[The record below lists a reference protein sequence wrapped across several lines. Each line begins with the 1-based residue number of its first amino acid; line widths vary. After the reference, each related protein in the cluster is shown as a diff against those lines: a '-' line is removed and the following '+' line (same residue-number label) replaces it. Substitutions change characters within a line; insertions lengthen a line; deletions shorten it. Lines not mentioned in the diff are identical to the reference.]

1 MTSDAPCSRSPT
13 GERYAAYL
21 EEAARYRGPFHGG
34 YAKGRTDESV
44 AQIHSARS

>member
-1 MTSDAPCSRSPT
+1 MTSDAPCSGSPT

-21 EEAARYRGPFHGG
+21 EEARYRALSMVGTQ
-34 YAKGRTDESV
+34 KGRTDESV